1 MRSLQ
6 DGFCTIAISSL
17 QLHLDLSR
25 SHGGLQRCVILFS
38 LIGVGEREFAHRL
51 VEIVLFADIAGDCP
65 GITRLRMR
73 AGQNPAADFGID
85 RQDFG
90 IEGFDQGAQ
99 RHVAQLALVVAITSI
114 AAHRGLMPGRQGAT
128 LAMRRQQ

>member
-1 MRSLQ
+1 
-6 DGFCTIAISSL
+6 
-17 QLHLDLSR
+17 
-25 SHGGLQRCVILFS
+25 
-38 LIGVGEREFAHRL
+38 
-51 VEIVLFADIAGDCP
+51 
-65 GITRLRMR
+65 MR

-85 RQDFG
+85 RQHFG